1 MGLLGDSIEDPRTMA
16 VLRLAGALQNQRG
29 GGFGGL
35 LSGLNAGGQDYIQT
49 IAAAKQQEEAR
60 RLQAEQRQ
68 MQQQLMQQQITQA
81 QQQTAAG
88 AEAVRR
94 QQALQQL
101 AKDSM
106 QTPTGLPSMMA
117 GSGQRTP
124 DANAALQGGINAAA
138 KPTFNFQRY
147 AEGLAGLG
155 DPMAS
160 LQMTQ
165 ALQKDDTPVKLAPG
179 EQLVSGRASGYKPLA
194 KAGPKEDDFVA
205 NMRASGIDPQSPQ
218 GQVLMR
224 QWLQK
229 QSTHTPPVN
238 VSVSMDKGF
247 GEVFAKDAAQSLGA
261 SRDQARAAASNIQ
274 TLDRIVSIMDSGKV
288 AVGPTAKF
296 ETFGRQL
303 GEVSGLGG
311 KNNAETLGNTRNMMQ
326 SAATLAADGAKL
338 LAGQGQITEGERALI
353 MRASGGDIDSM
364 TAPEVRALTGTLRKV
379 NALKIQSH
387 QRQLKNVDPKFA
399 PFVPFYNVDAPA
411 APTSVDDLLKKY
423 GAN

>member
-29 GGFGGL
+29 SGFGGL

-68 MQQQLMQQQITQA
+68 MQQQLMQQQIAQA

-165 ALQKDDTPVKLAPG
+165 ALQKDDTPVKLAP
-179 EQLVSGRASGYKPLA
+179 VSNS
-194 KAGPKEDDFVA
+194 
-205 NMRASGIDPQSPQ
+205 
-218 GQVLMR
+218 
-224 QWLQK
+224 
-229 QSTHTPPVN
+229 
-238 VSVSMDKGF
+238 
-247 GEVFAKDAAQSLGA
+247 
-261 SRDQARAAASNIQ
+261 
-274 TLDRIVSIMDSGKV
+274 
-288 AVGPTAKF
+288 
-296 ETFGRQL
+296 
-303 GEVSGLGG
+303 
-311 KNNAETLGNTRNMMQ
+311 
-326 SAATLAADGAKL
+326 
-338 LAGQGQITEGERALI
+338 
-353 MRASGGDIDSM
+353 
-364 TAPEVRALTGTLRKV
+364 
-379 NALKIQSH
+379 
-387 QRQLKNVDPKFA
+387 
-399 PFVPFYNVDAPA
+399 
-411 APTSVDDLLKKY
+411 
-423 GAN
+423 